1 MSRPIS
7 VNKTIN
13 LYPTGI
19 SVPQSSYSTASNNVN
34 AETDTNSTTYSTIG
48 LNTGTNVS
56 SYVTYTFDIGED
68 VIPDGATITAI
79 TCQIK
84 ARVSSTS
91 YITTAVAQLYADT
104 IAKGGTATFRSNTT
118 SPEPTPISNVGNWT
132 LAELRTARIRFT
144 ATRGTSNTSRS
155 ASMNIYG
162 TDLNIT
168 YTFNG
173 MAYEVT
179 ASSRINGYSISPTS
193 EEIYG
198 GESIVFTLGGESDET
213 LIVIDNGIDVTN
225 QLVPIAA
232 SHSEN
237 LHATGYT
244 DLTSGI
250 TINSSYPITNAYRVA
265 NTTTYARLDFS
276 TSMTG
281 YIELSFDIP
290 DIPSSATITS
300 LTAKTGLRVS
310 STSRMT
316 STVCQLYS
324 GSTAKG
330 SNTTFATTTATIYN
344 LNTGSWT
351 ASEVADL
358 RMRIGATSSN
368 STSSKYIYLYGADI
382 TISYELEG
390 NYYTYTISNI
400 SADHMVTVGLPFEEK
415 FFIKQANSWNRVI
428 KIYKKEN
435 GSWVEKTLSYL
446 SDNNIQHLTQRT

>member
-1 MSRPIS
+1 MSRPIN

-19 SVPQSSYSTASNNVN
+19 NVSQSSYATASNNAN
-34 AETDTNSTTYSTIG
+34 AETDTDSTTYSTIS
-48 LNTGTNVS
+48 LNTGANVS
-56 SYVTYTFDIGED
+56 SYVTYTFDIDENI
-68 VIPDGATITAI
+68 IPDGATITAI

-84 ARVSSTS
+84 ARISSTS

-104 IAKGGTATFRSNTT
+104 VAKGGTVSFRSTTT
-118 SPEPTPISNVGNWT
+118 SPTPTAITNVGSWT
-132 LAELRTARIRFT
+132 LNELRTARIRFT
-144 ATRGTSNTSRS
+144 ATRGTSSTTRS

-173 MAYEVT
+173 MGYEVT

-198 GESIVFTLGGESDET
+198 RESIAFTIGGESDET

-225 QLVPIAA
+225 QLVQIAA

-244 DLTSGI
+244 NLSSGI
-250 TINSSYPITNAYRVA
+250 TINSSYPITRAYREA
-265 NTTTYARLDFS
+265 NTTTYARLDFNTS
-276 TSMTG
+276 TTG

-290 DIPSSATITS
+290 DIPSSATITN
-300 LTAKTGLRVS
+300 LTAKAGLRVS
-310 STSRMT
+310 STTRMT

-330 SNTTFATTTATIYN
+330 SNTTFGSTIATIYN
-344 LNTGSWT
+344 LRTGSWT

-358 RMRIGATSSN
+358 RMRIGATSSE

-382 TISYELEG
+382 TIDYELEG
-390 NYYTYTISNI
+390 NFYTYTISNI
-400 SADHMVTVGLPFEEK
+400 SADHVVTVGLPFEEK

-446 SDNNIQHLTQRT
+446 SDNNINYLKYIE

>member
-19 SVPQSSYSTASNNVN
+19 SVPQSSYSTASNNAN
-34 AETDTNSTTYSTIG
+34 AQTDTDSTTYSTIG
-48 LNTGTNVS
+48 LNTGSGIS
-56 SYVTYTFDIGED
+56 SYVTYTFNIGED
-68 VIPDGATITAI
+68 IIPDGATITTI

-104 IAKGGTATFRSNTT
+104 VAKGSTATFRSNTT
-118 SPEPTPISNVGNWT
+118 SPKPTPISNVGSWT
-132 LAELRTARIRFT
+132 LEELRTARIRFT
-144 ATRGTSNTSRS
+144 ATRGTSNTTRS

-168 YTFNG
+168 YSFNG
-173 MAYEVT
+173 VIYDVT
-179 ASSRINGYSISPTS
+179 ASSRISGYSIFPTS

-198 GESIVFTLGGESDET
+198 GESIEFSIGGESAET
-213 LIVIDNGIDVTN
+213 LIVMDNGVDVTD
-225 QLVPIAA
+225 QLVRAA
-232 SHSEN
+232 SSYSEN

-244 DLTSGI
+244 NLSSGV
-250 TINSSYPITNAYRVA
+250 TINSSYPITNTYRVA
-265 NTTTYARLDFS
+265 NTTTYARLDFNTS
-276 TSMTG
+276 TTG
-281 YIELSFDIP
+281 YIELLFDIP
-290 DIPSSATITS
+290 DIPPSATITS
-300 LTAKTGLRVS
+300 LTAKAGLRVS

-316 STVCQLYS
+316 STNCQLYS
-324 GSTAKG
+324 GSEAKG
-330 SNTTFATTTATIYN
+330 SNTTFATTTTTIYN
-344 LNTGSWT
+344 LHTGSWT

-390 NYYTYTISNI
+390 NYYTYTISNM
-400 SADHMVTVGLPFEEK
+400 SADHIVTVGLPFEEQ
-415 FFIKQANSWNRVI
+415 FFIKQANSWNKVI

-446 SDNNIQHLTQRT
+446 SNNNIQHLTQRT